1 MAQLEPIHIKVDKKM
16 IAPIVLMPGD
26 PLRAKYIAE
35 TFLENAILIN
45 SIRNMLGY
53 TGTYKGVRVTVIGS
67 GMGMPSMGIYS
78 YELFTFYNVEKI
90 IRIGTCG
97 ANKEDINVSDLIVP
111 DSAYSESN
119 IAYTFSDYPNKF
131 TYPSKELN
139 NVIIETAK
147 EMNYKIHRGTILTL
161 DIFGPYVDEERIIN
175 RVPRNVDIIGEEMEA
190 FGLFHIANYCGKEA
204 ACILTVTDSKYSSLV
219 LSDEEREKNLNNMI
233 LLALNS
239 IIKDNN

>member
-1 MAQLEPIHIKVDKKM
+1 MAQLEPLHIKVDKEK

-35 TFLENAILIN
+35 RFLTNPILVN
-45 SIRNMLGY
+45 NIRNMLGY
-53 TGTYKGVRVTVIGS
+53 TGTYKGIPITVIGS

-78 YELFTFYNVEKI
+78 YELFTFYNVQKI

-97 ANKEDINVSDLIVP
+97 ANKEGINISDLIIA
-111 DSAYSESN
+111 DRAYSESKF
-119 IAYTFSDYPNKF
+119 AYTFSDYPNNI

-139 NVIIETAK
+139 EIIINTAK
-147 EMNYKIHRGTILTL
+147 EMGYKYYVGTILTM
-161 DIFGPYVDEERIIN
+161 DIFGPYVDEERILN
-175 RVPRNVDIIGEEMEA
+175 RIPRNIEIIGEEMEA
-190 FGLFHIANYCGKEA
+190 FGLFHIADYCNKEA
-204 ACILTVTDSKYSSLV
+204 ACILTVTDSKYSEII

-239 IIKDNN
+239 ITRKEN